1 MSTLFLLGADKESAA
16 FHHAWQARG
25 WRIEAIADNELF
37 DAARAAGASDLV
49 VFDAREH
56 ELSTVLELLKA
67 VRSHAAVVARNCEGC
82 HRHSPWSILKLMLA
96 DEGADDDVLVERVHE
111 WLLDDR
117 ARKTVSLASVL
128 RVATELRLTMDVHV
142 VRNDRR
148 EGVVAIVDGLAVAAQ
163 HGDESGLHAIR
174 EMETLQQAAFTIS
187 APAAADP
194 LSQNALG
201 WKHQP
206 AADPSDDDATR
217 EMLGAGNG
225 RFGTV
230 FRVERVDVGATQ
242 PETRRPTGEYNIVWE
257 EEEVRA
263 EKRPEPAGKRSARP
277 AYDTDDFPAVVG
289 LDSAT
294 GAPGEAATLLKQQVE
309 EAMLNERWSEARELL
324 VMWESSSPQDPEHER
339 YRDAILARRS
349 AP

>member
-1 MSTLFLLGADKESAA
+1 MSTLYLLGADEQSET
-16 FHHAWQARG
+16 FHHAWRARG
-25 WRIEAIADNELF
+25 WRIETIADNQLF
-37 DAARAAGASDLV
+37 GAARVAQASDLL

-67 VRSHAAVVARNCEGC
+67 VRSHAAVVARNCDGC

-96 DEGADDDVLVERVHE
+96 EEGANDEVLVERVHE
-111 WLLDDR
+111 WLLDEQT
-117 ARKTVSLASVL
+117 RKTVSLASVL

-142 VRNDRR
+142 VRNDRP
-148 EGVVAIVDGLAVAAQ
+148 EGVVAIVDGQAVAAQ
-163 HGDESGLHAIR
+163 HGDESGIDAIR
-174 EMETLQQAAFTIS
+174 EMETLQQAGFTIR
-187 APAAADP
+187 APEAIAP
-194 LSQNALG
+194 LSQHALG

-230 FRVERVDVGATQ
+230 YRVERVSVDAAQ
-242 PETRRPTGEYNIVWE
+242 PETRLPTGEYNIVWE

-263 EKRPEPAGKRSARP
+263 EKRPGSTEKRSARP

-289 LDSAT
+289 LDSARSV
-294 GAPGEAATLLKQQVE
+294 PGEAATLLKQQVE

-324 VMWESSSPQDPEHER
+324 AQWESSSPQDPEHER